1 MASWLEAQGDLSQ
14 LSETE
19 TFKNRSR
26 GLYGTIAA
34 DLATPS
40 DHFSEESV
48 QLLKHHGSYQQDN
61 RDERK
66 ARKKAGLD
74 WHYSM
79 MLRTKFPGGIL
90 NAEQYLL
97 CDELCDKY
105 GQGDIRATSRQDFQ
119 FHGVIRGNFRPLIH
133 DLNKL
138 GQITSLGGCGDV
150 VRNTMANP
158 VADIDLAYKDC
169 GLDLIQLAQRIS
181 DATLPTTR
189 SYYELW
195 LDNERATVHPDGT
208 VTYGGETEEVEDP
221 LYGVQYLPRKF
232 KIGVGTD
239 FDNSCDLYTQ
249 DLGIMA
255 LTEIGKIIGY
265 EILAGGGL
273 GFSHTLER
281 TYPRAASHVAFVETV
296 DEVLEITIAIVKVQR
311 DYGERTDR
319 KQARLKYTID
329 RLGVPAFQ
337 EKIYEYAAKR
347 FAAPRNVKPSDQP
360 DYLGW
365 HKQIQPGLNYV
376 GVWVENGRLK
386 DLENSFQ
393 FRSGLRAI
401 IAKYRPS
408 VRVTPHHNIIL
419 ANIKDEDVHDVQQML
434 NEYKLPT
441 DQGISTLRRMEMAC
455 PALPLCGL
463 AMSESERVF
472 PSIMEGLEQ
481 AGHGDAKV
489 IIRMTGCPNGCARS
503 SSSEIGLIGKGVK
516 QYVLTV
522 GADYVGTRVNEIL
535 IPKIKE
541 EEIVPRIAQMLT
553 LWKEQRTEG
562 EGFGVWSHRVGIE
575 KLRDLLGIV
584 VVKKAGADED
594 AE

>member
-14 LSETE
+14 LSENE
-19 TFKNRSR
+19 TFKSRSV

-34 DLATPS
+34 DLAQPS

-61 RDERK
+61 RDNRK
-66 ARKKAGLD
+66 ARKKEGLD
-74 WHYSM
+74 WEYSM
-79 MLRTKFPGGIL
+79 MLRTKFPGGIVT
-90 NAEQYLL
+90 AEQYLL

-105 GQGDIRATSRQDFQ
+105 GQHDIRATSRQDFQ
-119 FHGVIRGNFRPLIH
+119 FHGIVRGNFRPLIA

-150 VRNTMANP
+150 VRNTMANA

-169 GLDLIQLAQRIS
+169 SVDLIALAQRIS

-189 SYYELW
+189 AYYDLW
-195 LDNERATVHPDGT
+195 LDDKKATVHDDGT
-208 VTYGGETEEVEDP
+208 VTFGEGPSDVEDP
-221 LYGVQYLPRKF
+221 LYGKQYLPRKF
-232 KIGVGTD
+232 KIGIGTD

-249 DLGIMA
+249 DVGIMA
-255 LTEIGKIIGY
+255 ITEQGKIVGY

-281 TYPRAASHVAFVETV
+281 TYPRAASHVAFVETA
-296 DEVLEITIAIVKVQR
+296 DEAIEITLAIVKVQR
-311 DYGERTDR
+311 DHGDRTDR

-329 RLGVPAFQ
+329 KMGVPAFQ
-337 EKIYEYAAKR
+337 QEIYKYAGRTYAP
-347 FAAPRNVKPSDQP
+347 PRNIQPSDQP

-386 DLENSFQ
+386 DFPGGYQ
-393 FRSGLRAI
+393 FRTGLRTI
-401 IAKYRPS
+401 IAKYKPS
-408 VRVTPHHNIIL
+408 VRVTPHHNIVL
-419 ANIKDEDVHDVQQML
+419 ANIKDEDVHAVQQLL

-441 DQGISTLRRMEMAC
+441 DKGISTLRRLEMAC

-472 PSIMEGLEQ
+472 PAIMDGLEK
-481 AGHGDAKV
+481 AGHADDKV

-503 SSSEIGLIGKGVK
+503 ASAEIGLVGKGVK
-516 QYVLTV
+516 QYLLTV
-522 GADYVGTRVNEIL
+522 GADFVGTRVNETL
-535 IPKIKE
+535 MPKLKE
-541 EEIVPRIAQMLT
+541 DEIVPRVSQMLN
-553 LWKEQRTEG
+553 LWKEHRADG
-562 EGFGVWSHRVGIE
+562 EGFGVWAHRTGIE
-575 KLRDLLGIV
+575 KLRELMGV
-584 VVKKAGADED
+584 VVTKKAAAEDEE
-594 AE
+594 A